1 MSCPK
6 CEPEAKSRRWSWWLG
21 LVLLLSVVA
30 WLDASGALESP
41 GEQLRS
47 TEKGIPVK

>member
-6 CEPEAKSRRWSWWLG
+6 CEPGARSRRWLWWLG
-21 LVLLLSVVA
+21 LVLLLPVVA
-30 WLDASGALESP
+30 WLDGSGALESP

-47 TEKGIPVK
+47 TETGIAEE